1 MKKGLRLFTLLSFLF
16 IFSSSMYASQDN
28 NDILEDNIENTDI
41 QKSKEDFQKEIENL
55 KKKKLLTPSND
66 KKSHEKIEKRIKIVQ
81 DQIDALKYI
90 ETEKSKQYLGTPIF
104 DKEDF
109 WKLIIKGVFNIF
121 IILIIVRYIYYPV
134 TRNKDYMF
142 TYLLISLTVF
152 LLCFLLDNVK
162 IELAF
167 ALGLFAIFGIIRY
180 RTDPIPI
187 KEMTYL
193 FIVIGISV
201 VNALANKKISYAELV
216 FANLLIVFVTF
227 GMERLWLL
235 RHETRKNI
243 IYEKIELIKP
253 ENKEELLAD
262 LKERTGLNIL
272 RYEIRRIDFLK
283 DIANIRIFYY
293 EDDSK

>member
-1 MKKGLRLFTLLSFLF
+1 MELLL
-16 IFSSSMYASQDN
+16 
-28 NDILEDNIENTDI
+28 ILLDSLE
-41 QKSKEDFQKEIENL
+41 F
-55 KKKKLLTPSND
+55 
-66 KKSHEKIEKRIKIVQ
+66 
-81 DQIDALKYI
+81 
-90 ETEKSKQYLGTPIF
+90 LGTPVWDF
-104 DKEDF
+104 DDF
-109 WKLIIKGVFNIF
+109 LKLSIKGIFNLGIV
-121 IILIIVRYIYYPV
+121 LLIVRYIYYPI
-134 TRNKDYMF
+134 TKNKDYLF

-162 IELAF
+162 LQLGF

-193 FIVIGISV
+193 FLVIGISV

-235 RHETRKNI
+235 KHETRKNI

-253 ENKEELLAD
+253 ENEAELLAD
-262 LKERTGLNIL
+262 LKERTGIDII
-272 RYEIRRIDFLK
+272 RYEIRRIDFLR

>member
-1 MKKGLRLFTLLSFLF
+1 MKKGLLLFALISFLF
-16 IFSSSMYASQDN
+16 VGTTDTYAQNDLSNQLDVELSDN
-28 NDILEDNIENTDI
+28 NSDKIKDKKKDKKVEEDNQLE
-41 QKSKEDFQKEIENL
+41 F
-55 KKKKLLTPSND
+55 
-66 KKSHEKIEKRIKIVQ
+66 
-81 DQIDALKYI
+81 
-90 ETEKSKQYLGTPIF
+90 LGTPVY
-104 DKEDF
+104 DAEDF
-109 WKLIIKGVFNIF
+109 WKLITKGIFNLL

-134 TRNKDYMF
+134 TKNKDYLF

-152 LLCFLLDNVK
+152 LLCVLLDSVK
-162 IELAF
+162 LQLGF

-193 FIVIGISV
+193 FLVIGISV
-201 VNALANKKISYAELV
+201 VNALANKKISHAELV
-216 FANLLIVFVTF
+216 FANLLLVFVTF
-227 GMERLWLL
+227 GMERIWLL
-235 RHETRKNI
+235 RHESRRNI

-253 ENKEELLAD
+253 ENKEALLED
-262 LKERTGLNIL
+262 LKERTGLNIV